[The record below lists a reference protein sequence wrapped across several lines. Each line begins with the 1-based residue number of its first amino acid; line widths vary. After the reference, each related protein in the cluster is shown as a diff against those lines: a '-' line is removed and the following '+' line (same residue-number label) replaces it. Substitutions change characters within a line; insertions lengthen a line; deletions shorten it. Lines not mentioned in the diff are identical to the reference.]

1 MGSNEDKLKALFK
14 QAAETTSND
23 TEKIHEAEILSSN
36 NYPAFSEKDS
46 RTLEEKVLDFT
57 ESGLT
62 KWDLIEARMNGDFS
76 ERFMKEMEQ
85 LSGREFVRTYLKM
98 LEYFRPKVIRIES
111 KPKEEEDTVIR
122 VQVFNTYEETT
133 AKEEDEYE
141 SED

>member
-1 MGSNEDKLKALFK
+1 MVSNEDKLKALFK

-23 TEKIHEAEILSSN
+23 TEKIHEAEILSGN